1 MSIIIITLLV
11 ALPPVA
17 FTMWQLRK
25 HPRGLYVLFFAE
37 MWERFSYYGM
47 RGILIFYLTWHFL
60 FESAFSLTLYGAY
73 VALVY
78 LGPLLGGWLA
88 DRYIGFRKAVT
99 FGAILLVMGHGLMG
113 FHGEPAKETLVVGE
127 TAYALE
133 RPEYSETRDRAII
146 VDDQAF
152 EVLRFEQPEIGSSQR
167 TVAFEQDGETV
178 TLVGTLE
185 RERSA
190 LHEIILFM
198 ALSLIIAGV
207 GFLKPNISTCVGAL
221 YEKGDKRRDS
231 GFTLYYVGINLG
243 SFLAGSFCALAA
255 AYLGWWAGFGLA
267 AVGMLAG
274 LIVFVLGQGWL
285 DGAAEPPEGVDLKT
299 PVFAGLN
306 REWLVYLSG
315 LGFAAVAFVLLQVA
329 NYDVDL
335 SWISADLAVPFVELI
350 MHILFT
356 FVVLGIVVYMITQ
369 LEEQARNSMIGLL
382 ILSIS
387 SVLFWTLFD
396 QGPTSLNL
404 FAAAHVSNEVGGAP
418 FPAAVLQSV
427 NPGTIMYV
435 APLVALLWSWLAARG
450 WEPNTFVKFGLGMVQ
465 IGAGFY
471 LLNLGIQ
478 TATPDAAGALRISV
492 LFIFGMYV
500 LHTTGEIFLSP
511 VGLSAVTKLSAPKI
525 VGFMMGFWFLA
536 SSYAN
541 IIAAIVARATQVP
554 EGAPAG
560 DSLAAYNAVYL
571 QLGTAAVALGALLIV
586 FSPFLRKLTAAS
598 DAHTGAIEVDAA
610 GTAMDRSEALKAGQ

>member
-1 MSIIIITLLV
+1 MMIILITLLV
-11 ALPPVA
+11 AAPPVA
-17 FTMWQLRK
+17 FTMWKMRE

-60 FESAFSLTLYGAY
+60 YESAYSLTLYGAY

-99 FGAILLVMGHGLMG
+99 FGAVLLVAGHGLMG
-113 FHGEPAKETLVVGE
+113 FHGPPAQETLTVDGAVYE
-127 TAYALE
+127 LE
-133 RPEYSETRDRAII
+133 RPEYSEARDRYILI
-146 VDDQAF
+146 EGEEIKIDSFV
-152 EVLRFEQPEIGSSQR
+152 QPALGSAER
-167 TVAFEQDGETV
+167 TVTYELNGETV
-178 TLVGTLE
+178 VKTGVLE
-185 RERSA
+185 RQRSSI
-190 LHEIILFM
+190 HETILFA
-198 ALSLIIAGV
+198 ALALIVAGV

-221 YEKGDKRRDS
+221 YKKGDRRRDA

-243 SFLAGSFCALAA
+243 SFLAGIFCALAA

-267 AVGMLAG
+267 AVGMIAG
-274 LIVFVLGQGWL
+274 LIVFILGQGWL
-285 DGAAEPPEGVDLKT
+285 EGTAEPPAGVDLKT

-306 REWLVYLSG
+306 REWLVYTAG
-315 LGFAAVAFVLLQVA
+315 LGFAVLAFFMLQIA
-329 NYDVDL
+329 NVDVQL
-335 SWISADLAVPFVELI
+335 SSLPFVPEGFDVPLVEFI

-356 FVVLGIVVYMITQ
+356 TVGLAIVVYMITR
-369 LEEQARNSMIGLL
+369 LEEDARNAMIGLL

-387 SVLFWTLFD
+387 SVLFWALFD

-404 FAAAHVSNEVGGAP
+404 FAGAHVNNEVGGAA
-418 FPAAVLQSV
+418 FPAPVLQSV

-435 APLVALLWSWLAARG
+435 APLIAVLWTWLGSRG

-465 IGAGFY
+465 IGLGFY
-471 LLNLGIQ
+471 LLNVGIQ
-478 TATPDAAGALRISV
+478 TATPDAEGALRISV
-492 LFIFGMYV
+492 LFIFFMYV

-511 VGLSAVTKLSAPKI
+511 VGLSAVTKLSAPQI

-541 IIAAIVARATQVP
+541 IIAAAIARATQVP
-554 EGAPAG
+554 EGAPPAE
-560 DSLAAYNAVYL
+560 SLAAYNAVYL
-571 QLGTAAVALGALLIV
+571 QLGTAAVALGAILIV
-586 FSPFLRKLTAAS
+586 LSPWLRKLTRGVE
-598 DAHTGAIEVDAA
+598 DAGDPTEVDAS
-610 GTAMDRSEALKAGQ
+610 GQPDQTTATTG

>member
-1 MSIIIITLLV
+1 MMIILITLLV
-11 ALPPVA
+11 AAPPVA
-17 FTMWQLRK
+17 FTMWKMRE

-60 FESAFSLTLYGAY
+60 FENAYSLTLYGAY

-99 FGAILLVMGHGLMG
+99 FGAVLLVCGHGLMG
-113 FHGEPAKETLVVGE
+113 FHGPPAQETLIVDDTVY
-127 TAYALE
+127 TLE
-133 RPEYSETRDRAII
+133 RPEYSESRDRFILI
-146 VDDQAF
+146 G
-152 EVLRFEQPEIGSSQR
+152 EETYPVLSFEQPEIGSDIR
-167 TVAFEQDGETV
+167 TVSYMAEGEMVSQT
-178 TLVGTLE
+178 GRLE
-185 RERSA
+185 RKRSQI
-190 LHEIILFM
+190 HETILFA
-198 ALSLIIAGV
+198 ALALIVAGV

-221 YEKGDKRRDS
+221 YGQGDTRRDA

-255 AYLGWWAGFGLA
+255 AYIGWWAGFGLA
-267 AVGMLAG
+267 AIGMLAG
-274 LIVFVLGQGWL
+274 LIVLILGQGWL
-285 DGAAEPPEGVDLKT
+285 DGRAEPPADVDLKT

-306 REWLVYLSG
+306 REWLVYLAG
-315 LGFAAVAFVLLQVA
+315 LGFAVVAFVLLQLA
-329 NYDVDL
+329 NVR
-335 SWISADLAVPFVELI
+335 IGIQMPFPGADETTALVEFL
-350 MHILFT
+350 MHILFVT
-356 FVVLGIVVYMITQ
+356 VVLGIVIYMITR
-369 LEEQARNSMIGLL
+369 LEEEARNAMIGLL
-382 ILSIS
+382 ILTIS
-387 SVLFWTLFD
+387 TVLFWALFD

-404 FAAAHVSNEVGGAP
+404 FAAAHVNNEVGGAP
-418 FPAAVLQSV
+418 FPAPVLQNV

-435 APLVALLWSWLAARG
+435 APLVALLWSWLAKRG

-471 LLNLGIQ
+471 LLNMGIQ
-478 TATPDAAGALRISV
+478 TATPDAEGALRISV

-511 VGLSAVTKLSAPKI
+511 VGLSAVTKLAAPQI

-541 IIAAIVARATQVP
+541 IIAAMIARATQVP
-554 EGAPAG
+554 EGAPAAE
-560 DSLAAYNAVYL
+560 SLAAYNAVYL
-571 QLGTAAVALGALLIV
+571 QLGTAAVGLGALLIIL
-586 FSPFLRKLTAAS
+586 SPFLVRLTRPVEEKAERLA
-598 DAHTGAIEVDAA
+598 E
-610 GTAMDRSEALKAGQ
+610 EA

>member
-1 MSIIIITLLV
+1 MIIILVTLLV
-11 ALPPVA
+11 AAPPVA
-17 FTMWQLRK
+17 FTMWKMRE

-60 FESAFSLTLYGAY
+60 FESSYSLTLYGAY

-99 FGAILLVMGHGLMG
+99 FGAVLLVAGHGLMG
-113 FHGEPAKETLVVGE
+113 FHGPPAQETLNVDGE
-127 TAYALE
+127 VYVLE
-133 RPEYSETRDRAII
+133 RPEYSEARDRFI
-146 VDDQAF
+146 VIGG
-152 EVLRFEQPEIGSSQR
+152 EEIPVLTFEQPEIGSPIR
-167 TVAFEQDGETV
+167 TVSYEVSGETV
-178 TLVGTLE
+178 TQTGTLE
-185 RERSA
+185 RKRSPIY
-190 LHEIILFM
+190 ETILFA
-198 ALSLIIAGV
+198 ALALIVAGV

-255 AYLGWWAGFGLA
+255 AYIGWWAGFGLA

-274 LIVFVLGQGWL
+274 LVVFILGQSWL
-285 DGAAEPPEGVDLKT
+285 DGTAEPPAGVDLKT
-299 PVFAGLN
+299 PVLAGLN
-306 REWLVYLSG
+306 REWLVYIAG
-315 LGFAAVAFVLLQVA
+315 IAFAGVAFVLLQLA
-329 NYDVDL
+329 NVK
-335 SWISADLAVPFVELI
+335 VPIQMPFPGAEENTALVEFL
-350 MHILFT
+350 MHILFVT
-356 FVVLGIVVYMITQ
+356 VVLGIVIYMITR
-369 LEEQARNSMIGLL
+369 LEEEARNAMIGLL
-382 ILSIS
+382 ILTIS
-387 SVLFWTLFD
+387 TVLFWALFD

-404 FAAAHVSNEVGGAP
+404 FAAAHVNNEVGGAP
-418 FPAAVLQSV
+418 FPAPVLQNV

-435 APLVALLWSWLAARG
+435 APLVALLWSWLAKRG
-450 WEPNTFVKFGLGMVQ
+450 WEPNTFVKFGLGMIQ

-478 TATPDAAGALRISV
+478 TATPDAEGALRISV

-500 LHTTGEIFLSP
+500 LHTMGEIFLSP
-511 VGLSAVTKLSAPKI
+511 VGLSAVTKLSAPQI

-541 IIAAIVARATQVP
+541 IIAAIIARATQVP
-554 EGAPAG
+554 EGAPAAE
-560 DSLAAYNAVYL
+560 SLAAYNAVYL
-571 QLGTAAVALGALLIV
+571 QLGSAAVGLGAVLIV
-586 FSPFLRKLTAAS
+586 LSPWLVKLTRPVEEQG
-598 DAHTGAIEVDAA
+598 DPTEVDA
-610 GTAMDRSEALKAGQ
+610 SGQLDKTSAIS

>member
-1 MSIIIITLLV
+1 MTIVLITLLV

-17 FTMWQLRK
+17 FTMWQLRR

-60 FESAFSLTLYGAY
+60 FENDYSLTLYGAY

-99 FGAILLVMGHGLMG
+99 FGAILLVLGHGLMG
-113 FHGEPAKETLVVGE
+113 LHGEPARETLV
-127 TAYALE
+127 TANASYTLE
-133 RPEYSETRDRAII
+133 RPDYSETRERFIL
-146 VDDQAF
+146 VDGERFPVD
-152 EVLRFEQPEIGSSQR
+152 RFEQPAIGSPER
-167 TVAFEQDGETV
+167 TVSFERNGETV
-178 TLVGTLE
+178 SLNGTLE
-185 RERSA
+185 RERSP
-190 LHEIILFM
+190 LHETILFA
-198 ALSLIIAGV
+198 ALALIVAGV

-221 YEKGDKRRDS
+221 YEKGDTRRDS

-267 AVGMLAG
+267 AIGMLAG
-274 LIVFVLGQGWL
+274 LVVFVLGQDWL
-285 DGAAEPPEGVDLKT
+285 QGTAEPPAGVDLRT

-315 LGFAAVAFVLLQVA
+315 LGFAVVAYALLRLA
-329 NYDVDL
+329 NFDVDL
-335 SWISADLAVPFVELI
+335 SWLSSGLEVPLVELL
-350 MHILFT
+350 MHVLFT
-356 FVVLGIVVYMITQ
+356 LVVLGIIIYMLTQ
-369 LEEQARNSMIGLL
+369 LEAEARNSMIGLL
-382 ILSIS
+382 ILTVS

-404 FAAAHVSNEVGGAP
+404 FAAAHVNNEVGGAP

-435 APLVALLWSWLAARG
+435 APLVAVLWSWLSARG
-450 WEPNTFVKFGLGMVQ
+450 WEPNTFVKFGLGMMQ

-478 TATPDAAGALRISV
+478 TATPDAEGALRISV

-511 VGLSAVTKLSAPKI
+511 VGLSAVTRLSAPKI

-541 IIAAIVARATQVP
+541 IMAAIVARATQVP
-554 EGAPAG
+554 EGAPAAE
-560 DSLAAYNAVYL
+560 SLAAYNAVYL
-571 QLGTAAVALGALLIV
+571 QLGTAALALGAVLIAL
-586 FSPFLRKLTAAS
+586 SPFLRRLTAS
-598 DAHTGAIEVDAA
+598 RDTHTSAMEVDAA
-610 GTAMDRSEALKAGQ
+610 GTAMDRSEALKPGE

>member
-1 MSIIIITLLV
+1 
-11 ALPPVA
+11 
-17 FTMWQLRK
+17 MWKMRE
-25 HPRGLYVLFFAE
+25 HPKGLYVLFFAE

-60 FESAFSLTLYGAY
+60 FESSYSLTLYGAY

-88 DRYIGFRKAVT
+88 DKYIGFRKAVT
-99 FGAILLVMGHGLMG
+99 FGAVLLVAGHGLMG
-113 FHGEPAKETLVVGE
+113 FHGPPAQETLTVDGAV
-127 TAYALE
+127 YQLE
-133 RPEYSETRDRAII
+133 RPEYSETRDRFI
-146 VDDQAF
+146 VIGNE
-152 EVLRFEQPEIGSSQR
+152 EVPVLSFVQPELGSTER
-167 TVAFEQDGETV
+167 TVTYELNGETI
-178 TLVGTLE
+178 TQTGKLE
-185 RERSA
+185 RKRAKIYET
-190 LHEIILFM
+190 ILFA
-198 ALSLIIAGV
+198 ALALIVAGV

-255 AYLGWWAGFGLA
+255 AYVGWWAGFGLA
-267 AVGMLAG
+267 AIGMLAG
-274 LIVFVLGQGWL
+274 LIVFVIGQDWL
-285 DGAAEPPEGVDLKT
+285 QGTAEPPEGVDLKT

-306 REWLVYLSG
+306 REWLVYAAG
-315 LGFAAVAFVLLQVA
+315 LGFAVVAFFLLQLA
-329 NYDVDL
+329 NVKV
-335 SWISADLAVPFVELI
+335 SIPFISSEAGTPLVEFM
-350 MHILFT
+350 MHIFFVT
-356 FVVLGIVVYMITQ
+356 VVLGIVIYMITR
-369 LEEQARNSMIGLL
+369 LEKDARNAMIGLL

-387 SVLFWTLFD
+387 SVLFWALFD

-404 FAAAHVSNEVGGAP
+404 FAAAHVNNEVGGSP
-418 FPAAVLQSV
+418 FPAPVLQNV

-435 APLVALLWSWLAARG
+435 APLIALLWSWLAKRG

-465 IGAGFY
+465 IGLGFY

-478 TATPDAAGALRISV
+478 TATPDAEGALRISV

-511 VGLSAVTKLSAPKI
+511 VGLSAVTKLAAPQI

-541 IIAAIVARATQVP
+541 IIAAAIARATQVP
-554 EGAPAG
+554 EGAPAAE
-560 DSLAAYNAVYL
+560 SLAAYNAVYL
-571 QLGTAAVALGALLIV
+571 QLGTAAVILGGILI
-586 FSPFLRKLTAAS
+586 FASPVLKRLTRHVDDIA
-598 DAHTGAIEVDAA
+598 DPTEVDAS
-610 GTAMDRSEALKAGQ
+610 GQPDKTTATV

>member
-1 MSIIIITLLV
+1 MMIILITLLV
-11 ALPPVA
+11 AVPPVA
-17 FTMWQLRK
+17 FTMWKMRE
-25 HPRGLYVLFFAE
+25 HPKGLYVLFFAE

-60 FESAFSLTLYGAY
+60 FESSYSLTLYGAY

-99 FGAILLVMGHGLMG
+99 FGAVLLVLGHGLMG
-113 FHGEPAKETLVVGE
+113 FHGPPTQETLTVNGTV
-127 TAYALE
+127 YALE
-133 RPEYSETRDRAII
+133 RPEYSETRDRYIVIGEDEVPII
-146 VDDQAF
+146 SFV
-152 EVLRFEQPEIGSSQR
+152 QPEIGSSER
-167 TVAFEQDGETV
+167 TVTYEINGETV
-178 TLVGTLE
+178 TQTGTIE
-185 RERSA
+185 RKRSQI
-190 LHEIILFM
+190 HESILFA
-198 ALSLIIAGV
+198 ALALIVAGV

-255 AYLGWWAGFGLA
+255 AYVGWWAGFGLA
-267 AVGMLAG
+267 AIGMLAG

-285 DGAAEPPEGVDLKT
+285 QGTAEPPADVDLKT

-306 REWLVYLSG
+306 REWLVYIAG
-315 LGFAAVAFVLLQVA
+315 LGFAVVAFCLLQLA
-329 NYDVDL
+329 NVKVPMPF
-335 SWISADLAVPFVELI
+335 ISSDAATPLVEFM
-350 MHILFT
+350 MHIFFVT
-356 FVVLGIVVYMITQ
+356 VVLGIVVYMMTR
-369 LEEQARNSMIGLL
+369 LEKDARNAMIGLL

-387 SVLFWTLFD
+387 SVLFWALFD

-404 FAAAHVSNEVGGAP
+404 FAAAHVNNEVGGAP
-418 FPAAVLQSV
+418 FPAPVLQNV

-435 APLVALLWSWLAARG
+435 APIIALLWSWLAKRG

-465 IGAGFY
+465 IGLGFY

-478 TATPDAAGALRISV
+478 TATPDAEGALRISV

-511 VGLSAVTKLSAPKI
+511 VGLSAVTKLAAPQI

-541 IIAAIVARATQVP
+541 IIAAAIARATQVP
-554 EGAPAG
+554 EGAPAAE
-560 DSLAAYNAVYL
+560 SLAAYNAVYL
-571 QLGTAAVALGALLIV
+571 QLGTAAVGLGAVLI
-586 FSPFLRKLTAAS
+586 FASPILKRLTKHIDEVGDPTGVEAS
-598 DAHTGAIEVDAA
+598 GQLD
-610 GTAMDRSEALKAGQ
+610 KASS